1 VGFIAHLMMAMRLP
15 KRSYMFRFK
24 ELDAEVQGYLIDDF
38 CMLYP
43 RLDMEDARLIL
54 ETSEVYY
61 DYNGNIMEKLA

>member
-1 VGFIAHLMMAMRLP
+1 
-15 KRSYMFRFK
+15 MFRFK